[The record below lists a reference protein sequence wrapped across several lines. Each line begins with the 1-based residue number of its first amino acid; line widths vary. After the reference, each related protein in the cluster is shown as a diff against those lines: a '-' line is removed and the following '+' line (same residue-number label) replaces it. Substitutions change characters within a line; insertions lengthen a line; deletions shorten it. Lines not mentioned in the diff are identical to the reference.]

1 MKMSAKGVSTTAASG
16 VYAANSLTQMAQ
28 TLRIGRA
35 EFTEAELLHVKVL
48 MEFVD
53 RLVAEDPKA
62 AAIMAAVKAKK
73 RIL

>member
-1 MKMSAKGVSTTAASG
+1 MSAKGVTFTHAD
-16 VYAANSLTQMAQ
+16 VYGANSVSQMGQ

-35 EFTEAELLHVKVL
+35 EFTELELLHVKVL
-48 MEFVD
+48 IEFVD

-62 AAIMAAVKAKK
+62 AAIMTAIKAKR

>member
-1 MKMSAKGVSTTAASG
+1 MSAKGVSIAAASSA
-16 VYAANSLTQMAQ
+16 YAANSVSQMGQ

-35 EFTEAELLHVKVL
+35 EFTELELLHVKVL
-48 MEFVD
+48 IEFVD